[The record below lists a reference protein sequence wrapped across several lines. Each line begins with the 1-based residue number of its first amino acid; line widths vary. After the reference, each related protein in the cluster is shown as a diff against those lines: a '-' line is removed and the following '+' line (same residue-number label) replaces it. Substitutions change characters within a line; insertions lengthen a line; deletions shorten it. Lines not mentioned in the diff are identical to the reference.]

1 MDIELS
7 SNFLKKTK
15 KLSKEEKILLSGR
28 VEIFRKNV
36 NDSRLKTHPLTGKLK
51 GLLSFSLNYSKRV
64 VFVYLEKGKVLF
76 IDVGSH
82 NEVYK

>member
-7 SNFLKKTK
+7 SNFLKKAK
-15 KLSKEEKILLSGR
+15 RLSKEEKVLLSDR
-28 VEIFRKNV
+28 IEIFRDNV
-36 NDSRLKTHPLTGKLK
+36 NDSRLKIHPLTGKLK

-64 VFVYLEKGKVLF
+64 TFVYLEKEKVLF

-82 NEVYK
+82 DQVYK